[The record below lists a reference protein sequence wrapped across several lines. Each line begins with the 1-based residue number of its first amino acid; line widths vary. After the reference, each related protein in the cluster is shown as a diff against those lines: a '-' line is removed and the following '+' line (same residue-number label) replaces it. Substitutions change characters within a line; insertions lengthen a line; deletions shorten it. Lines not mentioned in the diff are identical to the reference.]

1 MKITLNAEFRFKFF
15 GNFHG
20 ALFADC
26 GNIWNVLDSETDEA
40 KIFSGIKSLESL
52 ALGTGIGFRYDF
64 SFFVARLDFGF
75 KTYNPSLD
83 TSKRWFKE
91 MALNKSVLN
100 IGINYPF

>member
-1 MKITLNAEFRFKFF
+1 MKIMLSSEFRFKFF
-15 GNFHG
+15 GNLNG

-26 GNIWNVLDSETDEA
+26 GNIWNIWDSETDNT

-64 SFFVARLDFGF
+64 SFFVARLDLGY
-75 KTYNPSLD
+75 KTYNPALE

-91 MALNKSVLN
+91 MALNKTVLN